1 MGPTSVLQSDRALN
15 LFTRLI
21 FTKIQYQTH
30 NQTTRNSSQFC
41 KLKKKKNSKPNF
53 GSNFFFFFGKKS
65 KLTKTRKKK
74 SQEGGVKRR
83 RTWEV
88 EVARRVK
95 AEPSARWEQRSS
107 NGRHRFRWRLRI
119 GRPLHVSAAQT
130 PDVTMS
136 KILCRR

>member
-21 FTKIQYQTH
+21 FTQIQYQTH
-30 NQTTRNSSQFC
+30 NQTTRNSSQFR
-41 KLKKKKNSKPNF
+41 KLKKKIQNPILEVT
-53 GSNFFFFFGKKS
+53 FFFFFGKKS

-95 AEPSARWEQRSS
+95 AEPSARWE
-107 NGRHRFRWRLRI
+107 
-119 GRPLHVSAAQT
+119 
-130 PDVTMS
+130 
-136 KILCRR
+136 